1 MPDCTN
7 IIVEPVFA
15 AEDGLTLSIL
25 LYLDEAKDFRERYK
39 LELLQCVLTRS
50 GARVDVVD
58 RSRAIDDTL
67 LRAYHEVW
75 FFLTSRNADEQLT
88 DAECFA
94 LRDWMD
100 HGGGVLI
107 TGDHA
112 DVNANGKFVGLG
124 RPIGARIPR
133 ARHMREWDAA
143 PGVRRDLG
151 SINTTEISAGRD
163 IAPQLLEQDATPQRL
178 LLPTEVDGEP
188 HAIFLDA
195 QGRLLDRL
203 PDHRHEGKVL
213 DTVKKPVGEPEIP
226 AHIDE
231 WQGSDLKV
239 KIVARGIDW
248 LRGDCSNLMAVWD
261 GHQVRSRKGAEG
273 EWLVCGRILADSSWH
288 HYVDYNIAAIAATGE
303 GVWNDWAKLK
313 ALYVNIAAWLAPL
326 AVRRAYRARA
336 CRWVGE
342 HPDYAFRGT
351 DRQMGATALP
361 LLASRLPG
369 AWLHNMSAELLAEH
383 GAAKSVETMPA
394 DFGEVLIGGFMR
406 RFMSGGTQEP
416 LLQQVW
422 QSPEERALK
431 PDAPDL
437 VTETIAA
444 YEDEWR
450 IEHKGWQNFCK
461 VVQERR

>member
-25 LYLDEAKDFRERYK
+25 LYLDEGKDFRERYK

-67 LRAYHEVW
+67 LRDYHEVW
-75 FFLTSRNADEQLT
+75 FFLTSRNADERLT

-112 DVNANGKFVGLG
+112 DVNADRKFVGLG

-143 PGVRRDLG
+143 PGVRRGLG

-231 WQGSDLKV
+231 WQGSELKV

-261 GHQVRSRKGAEG
+261 GHQVRSRKGD
-273 EWLVCGRILADSSWH
+273 GRRVAASAGASSRTRRGTTTPIPTSWGSPRPRARRPTGSRSRPCSSTLPPGSRPRRS
-288 HYVDYNIAAIAATGE
+288 AARSASGPASGRAPSPTTWSAASTARSAATRCPCSPG
-303 GVWNDWAKLK
+303 GC
-313 ALYVNIAAWLAPL
+313 P
-326 AVRRAYRARA
+326 AR
-336 CRWVGE
+336 
-342 HPDYAFRGT
+342 
-351 DRQMGATALP
+351 
-361 LLASRLPG
+361 
-369 AWLHNMSAELLAEH
+369 
-383 GAAKSVETMPA
+383 
-394 DFGEVLIGGFMR
+394 GFM
-406 RFMSGGTQEP
+406 
-416 LLQQVW
+416 
-422 QSPEERALK
+422 
-431 PDAPDL
+431 
-437 VTETIAA
+437 I
-444 YEDEWR
+444 
-450 IEHKGWQNFCK
+450 
-461 VVQERR
+461 